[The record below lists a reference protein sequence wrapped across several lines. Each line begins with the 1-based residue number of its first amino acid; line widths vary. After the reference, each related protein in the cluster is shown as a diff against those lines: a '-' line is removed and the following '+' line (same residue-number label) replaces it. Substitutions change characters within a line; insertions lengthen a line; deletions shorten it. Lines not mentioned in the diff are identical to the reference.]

1 MTDEQVKSPCISVC
15 MLNNDDVCE
24 GCYRTVKEITD
35 WTELCNEQK
44 QAVMVKVRER
54 FKAMNE
60 LFLL

>member
-15 MLNNDDVCE
+15 MLTNDDICE
-24 GCYRTVKEITD
+24 GCYRSVKEITEWAD
-35 WTELCNEQK
+35 MSNEQK

-54 FKAMNE
+54 FKTMNT

>member
-1 MTDEQVKSPCISVC
+1 

-24 GCYRTVKEITD
+24 GCCRTVKEITD
-35 WTELCNEQK
+35 WTDYSNEQK

-60 LFLL
+60 IFLL